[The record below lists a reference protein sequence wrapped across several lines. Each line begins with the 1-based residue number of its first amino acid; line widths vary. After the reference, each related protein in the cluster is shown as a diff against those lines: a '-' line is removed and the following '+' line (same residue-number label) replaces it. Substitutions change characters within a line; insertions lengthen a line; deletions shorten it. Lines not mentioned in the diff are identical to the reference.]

1 MISKH
6 SRSTLCATLGLGLVL
21 VAACTSAP
29 QGPVNRYSGGEGMRD
44 SHKVEGN
51 RLLAANLETKNV
63 ITTRRNELLVVQFDL
78 VNRNSSQL
86 GFQWAVD
93 WYDRQGIQVPNAARH
108 WEPMRL
114 AGNASQTVTIVAPHA
129 DASQWQLQVGSRDEV
144 Q

>member
-6 SRSTLCATLGLGLVL
+6 SRFAPRAACASLALV

-29 QGPVNRYSGGEGMRD
+29 QGSVNRYSGGEGMRN
-44 SHKVEGN
+44 SQTVEGN

-63 ITTRRNELLVVQFDL
+63 ITTRRNDLLVVQFDL

-93 WYDRQGIQVPNAARH
+93 WYDRQGLLVPGATRH

-114 AGNASQTVTIVAPHA
+114 AGNASQTVSIVAPHA
-129 DASQWQLQVGSRDEV
+129 DATQWQLQVGSRDEV